1 MRYISRNDIDLFRN
15 DGTIAYQFK
24 YNYLDLGSGNIID
37 ASLMTPDS
45 LSLQLVY
52 PTDLSG
58 ATTSRLEMAGQGT
71 LYGEERL
78 FVESP
83 ILGFSSGT
91 LAAVDGNWYEVIAGV
106 VSYNNRQ
113 YRAGD
118 VFKGIDT
125 NNITDVS
132 SGAEIAKTYAGDNE
146 DVIDRRGQFWLK
158 HLQHGDEPYDYPVR
172 DAIGYEPRSSL
183 TTTDANYYGWTR

>member
-58 ATTSRLEMAGQGT
+58 ATTERIEMAGRGT

-83 ILGFSSGT
+83 ILDLSSGT
-91 LAAVDGNWYEVIAGV
+91 IAAVDGTWYEVIAGI
-106 VSYNNRQ
+106 VSYNNKQ

-183 TTTDANYYGWTR
+183 TTTDADYYGWTR

>member
-1 MRYISRNDIDLFRN
+1 MRYISKNDIDLFRN
-15 DGTIAYQFK
+15 NGTIAYQFI
-24 YNYLDLGSGNIID
+24 YNYLDLGSGNVID

-58 ATTSRLEMAGQGT
+58 ATTNRIEMAGQGE
-71 LYGEERL
+71 LYGDERL

-83 ILGFSSGT
+83 ILDLSSGT

-125 NNITDVS
+125 NDIVDVS
-132 SGAEIAKTYAGDNE
+132 GGAEIALTYAGDNE

>member
-1 MRYISRNDIDLFRN
+1 MRYISKNDIDLFRN
-15 DGTIAYQFK
+15 NGTIAYQFK

-52 PTDLSG
+52 PTDLRG
-58 ATTSRLEMAGQGT
+58 ATTNRLEMAGKGT
-71 LYGEERL
+71 LYSEERL

-83 ILGFSSGT
+83 ILDLSSGT
-91 LAAVDGNWYEVIAGV
+91 LAAINGTWYEVIAGI
-106 VSYNNRQ
+106 VSYNNKQ

-132 SGAEIAKTYAGDNE
+132 GGAEIAKTYAGDNE

-172 DAIGYEPRSSL
+172 DAIGFEPRSSL
-183 TTTDANYYGWTR
+183 TTTDADYYGWTR

>member
-58 ATTSRLEMAGQGT
+58 ATTSRIEMAGQGT

-83 ILGFSSGT
+83 ILDLSSGT
-91 LAAVDGNWYEVIAGV
+91 LAAINGNWYEVIAGV